1 MSVNCQPRSVNQY
14 NFSSCA
20 SLFRFFSLTFN
31 LATNLSSMTKKRLI
45 FYGVFALFHIASFIF
60 TLTLPNKEN
69 FMDMVKY
76 IEWISLFKYVTLIGL
91 LLLVVD
97 VVWAFKADSD
107 AHKEEIAAKQELTHL
122 KAKLFDIQEG
132 KK

>member
-1 MSVNCQPRSVNQY
+1 
-14 NFSSCA
+14 
-20 SLFRFFSLTFN
+20 
-31 LATNLSSMTKKRLI
+31 MTKKRLI
-45 FYGVFALFHIASFIF
+45 FYGVFALFHIASFVF
-60 TLTLPNKEN
+60 TLTLPDKDH
-69 FMDMVKY
+69 FMDLVKY
-76 IEWISLFKYVTLIGL
+76 LEWISLFKYATLIGL

-107 AHKEEIAAKQELTHL
+107 ATKDGAATRQELTNL